1 VRSQGAMRR
10 PRHGTGGG
18 SVADAITRN
27 VQGVTLARVE
37 GDIAHQP
44 DVDAGVNAANA
55 GLRIGGG
62 DPEPDG

>member
-1 VRSQGAMRR
+1 M
-10 PRHGTGGG
+10 
-18 SVADAITRN
+18 ADAITRN